1 MSQYNQVLQH
11 VEIVNILTY
20 IISIAFIVFI
30 GVGFKKKKPSLKQM
44 IVIAIFAAMAF
55 VLSFIK
61 FIAYPQG
68 GGINLLPFLPI
79 MLVSIFYGITEG
91 MTCGL
96 IYGVLLL
103 ITGGHI
109 VGIAEALM
117 DYVLASVT
125 LGLAG
130 IVGREKRSQ
139 ILIGSIIAVFL
150 SVLANII
157 SGVYFY
163 GMYAP
168 PGMNLWWYSITY
180 NVSSAGVVG
189 VLSIIVIM
197 LLPIKRLKKHVY

>member
-1 MSQYNQVLQH
+1 MSQYNQVAQH
-11 VEIVNILTY
+11 IGLVNILTY
-20 IISIAFIVFI
+20 IVSIGFIIWI
-30 GVGFKKKKPSLKQM
+30 GVGFKRKKPTLKQM
-44 IVIAIFAAMAF
+44 IIIAIFAAMAF

-61 FIAYPQG
+61 FISYPQG

-79 MLVSIFYGITEG
+79 MLVGVFYGVTEG

-96 IYGVLLL
+96 IYGLLL
-103 ITGGHI
+103 LMTGGHI

-117 DYVLASVT
+117 DYMLASVT

-130 IVGREKRSQ
+130 MFGNEKKLN
-139 ILIGSIIAVFL
+139 ILLGCIIALIL

-168 PGMNLWWYSITY
+168 PGMNLWWYSIVY
-180 NVSSAGVVG
+180 NVTSSGVVG
-189 VLSIIVIM
+189 LLSIIVIM
-197 LLPIKRLKKHVY
+197 LLPIKRFKKHVY